1 MTEKQ
6 QATSPAESGS
16 DEIPVSQLS
25 YTEASRELD
34 EIVEF
39 FEHRDVDV
47 DQLVARLERATSIV
61 DELDRRVRRTRS
73 QVERL
78 VPRLQATA
86 RGEDSESNLE
96 QESNIEQD
104 DEDEEDEESEQA
116 AEDIDVSVSAEPEL
130 FS

>member
-1 MTEKQ
+1 MSEKPD
-6 QATSPAESGS
+6 AGSKVGTSP
-16 DEIPVSQLS
+16 DETPVSELS
-25 YTEASRELD
+25 YTDASRELD

-73 QVERL
+73 QVEQL
-78 VPRLQATA
+78 VPRLQASA
-86 RGEDSESNLE
+86 RGEEL
-96 QESNIEQD
+96 QD
-104 DEDEEDEESEQA
+104 EDRDEDESEESVA
-116 AEDIDVSVSAEPEL
+116 DANTGSVESEL

>member
-1 MTEKQ
+1 MTEKS
-6 QATSPAESGS
+6 AAASPAENGS

-25 YTEASRELD
+25 YTEASSELD

-86 RGEDSESNLE
+86 RGEDSESN
-96 QESNIEQD
+96 IEPD
-104 DEDEEDEESEQA
+104 DEDEESDQA
-116 AEDIDVSVSAEPEL
+116 VEDIDVSVSAEPEL

>member
-1 MTEKQ
+1 MSEKRVVGKMVETE
-6 QATSPAESGS
+6 S
-16 DEIPVSQLS
+16 DEIPVAELS
-25 YTEASRELD
+25 YTDASRELD

-73 QVERL
+73 QVEQL
-78 VPRLQATA
+78 VPRLQASA
-86 RGEDSESNLE
+86 RGEDL
-96 QESNIEQD
+96 Q
-104 DEDEEDEESEQA
+104 DEDQDEDVLEESVG
-116 AEDIDVSVSAEPEL
+116 DSNTGVEPEL

>member
-1 MTEKQ
+1 MTEKR
-6 QATSPAESGS
+6 TSASPPESGS
-16 DEIPVSQLS
+16 DEVPVSELS
-25 YTEASRELD
+25 YTDASRELD

-78 VPRLQATA
+78 VPRLQAA
-86 RGEDSESNLE
+86 SRGEDSDSTFEH
-96 QESNIEQD
+96 D
-104 DEDEEDEESEQA
+104 DEGFDQA
-116 AEDIDVSVSAEPEL
+116 AEDVDVSVSAEPEL

>member
-1 MTEKQ
+1 MSDKR
-6 QATSPAESGS
+6 ATDSRKGIDANEV
-16 DEIPVSQLS
+16 PVSQLS
-25 YTEASRELD
+25 YTEASNELD

-61 DELDRRVRRTRS
+61 DELDRRVRRTRT
-73 QVERL
+73 QVEQL

-86 RGEDSESNLE
+86 RGDS
-96 QESNIEQD
+96 D
-104 DEDEEDEESEQA
+104 DEFEEDE
-116 AEDIDVSVSAEPEL
+116 IDVDEDDAAQESADIESSVDVEPEL

>member
-1 MTEKQ
+1 MSDKRATASRTE
-6 QATSPAESGS
+6 SDP

-25 YTEASRELD
+25 YTDASNELD

-73 QVERL
+73 QVEQL

-86 RGEDSESNLE
+86 RGDSDEITTDDDLEGDDFEDSEEGEIPTN
-96 QESNIEQD
+96 
-104 DEDEEDEESEQA
+104 
-116 AEDIDVSVSAEPEL
+116 VEPEL

>member
-1 MTEKQ
+1 M
-6 QATSPAESGS
+6 S
-16 DEIPVSQLS
+16 DKRTTGTQKDGDSKEMPVSQLS
-25 YTEASRELD
+25 YTEASNELD

-73 QVERL
+73 QVEQL

-86 RGEDSESNLE
+86 RGDAEDE
-96 QESNIEQD
+96 IE
-104 DEDEEDEESEQA
+104 EGEIDEEDLADAESS
-116 AEDIDVSVSAEPEL
+116 VSVEPEL

>member
-1 MTEKQ
+1 MTEKS
-6 QATSPAESGS
+6 AAASPAESGS
-16 DEIPVSQLS
+16 KEIPVSQLS
-25 YTEASRELD
+25 YTEASSELD

-73 QVERL
+73 QVEQL
-78 VPRLQATA
+78 VPRLQGTA
-86 RGEDSESNLE
+86 RGVGSEGSGM
-96 QESNIEQD
+96 
-104 DEDEEDEESEQA
+104 DEFEEEEEDEAEEMESSNNL
-116 AEDIDVSVSAEPEL
+116 DSSLSVEPEL